1 MLYQVLPGACLGPQA
16 RFRRPAPSTL
26 ALGPGEATKK
36 REVAGPSPLLA
47 RSPPSEQEEPDRSLP
62 TFQAGPAE
70 QMPLLPVAF
79 SLQWQARPVGSLP
92 RGVPGPSKKPG
103 AGEGRGRRGRA
114 PHARPGPPLRGEDDE
129 GTQRPGHKERSLL
142 TLLRMTLETRERFR
156 V

>member
-103 AGEGRGRRGRA
+103 AGEGTAGTRPPRPTRAAPARGGRRGDPASRA
-114 PHARPGPPLRGEDDE
+114 
-129 GTQRPGHKERSLL
+129 QRKIALNTASNDLGNSGA
-142 TLLRMTLETRERFR
+142 F
-156 V
+156 